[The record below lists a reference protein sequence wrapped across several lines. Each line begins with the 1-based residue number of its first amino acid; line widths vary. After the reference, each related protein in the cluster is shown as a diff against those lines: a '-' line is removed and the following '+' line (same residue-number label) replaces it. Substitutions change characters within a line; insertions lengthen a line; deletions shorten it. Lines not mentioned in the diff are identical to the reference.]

1 MGLINTF
8 ETYDIAIS
16 QYTKLSRK
24 QGDLK
29 MSSIIVQQERI
40 HRMKT
45 AQKLQAEKTV
55 QTKQT
60 AQISKTA
67 TTAQTMKTQ
76 TAQKAQ
82 TAKYT
87 LKDPNFKKMMV
98 AMTAASIICFA
109 NLYFVQP
116 IMPLFVKSFH
126 VSAATAGLSLSVAVI
141 SLIIGLFVFGVLS
154 DRFGRFHLMIV
165 TLLCSLVPLV
175 FMPLVSNFELFLFL
189 RFLQG
194 FFIAG
199 LPAAAIAYISEE
211 VASRSVSAGIT
222 TYIAANGLGG
232 MGGRVVVGYIA
243 DVTSWQI
250 AVYSLLVFGLIL
262 LLVVYFCLP
271 PSRYFQPSASSL
283 KKDIIGMLIHSKNPS
298 LIPVFTMG
306 VLLQFSFTGPWTYL
320 PFYLEKEPFFLSVK
334 DISFTYL
341 AYSAGIIGSIVAGRL
356 AITIPKT
363 KLIITGVFILISG
376 AWLTMI
382 TSLNV
387 VIIGLCLM
395 CLGFFVAHSLMAA
408 IVNERAA
415 HHKGGASSL
424 YLVSYYV
431 GVATG
436 GTLSG
441 LFWNNFAWIGVI
453 SISLLLIPVV
463 VWVVLMGRKNAEL
476 KEAA

>member
-1 MGLINTF
+1 ML
-8 ETYDIAIS
+8 
-16 QYTKLSRK
+16 
-24 QGDLK
+24 
-29 MSSIIVQQERI
+29 QQE
-40 HRMKT
+40 
-45 AQKLQAEKTV
+45 
-55 QTKQT
+55 QT
-60 AQISKTA
+60 
-67 TTAQTMKTQ
+67 
-76 TAQKAQ
+76 Q

-87 LKDPNFKKMMV
+87 LKDPAFKKMMI
-98 AMTAASIICFA
+98 AMTAASVICFA

-116 IMPLFVKSFH
+116 IMPLLVQTFH
-126 VSAATAGLSLSVAVI
+126 VSSTTAGLSLSVAVI

-154 DRFGRFHLMIV
+154 DRFGRYHLMLV
-165 TLLCSLVPLV
+165 TLLCSLIPLI
-175 FMPLVSNFELFLFL
+175 FMPLVSNFQVFLLL

-211 VASRSVSAGIT
+211 VAPRSVSAGIT

-243 DVTSWQI
+243 DVTSWKI
-250 AVYSLLVFGLIL
+250 SVFSLFAMGIVL
-262 LLVVYFCLP
+262 LLIVYFCLP
-271 PSRYFQPSASSL
+271 RSRYFQPSDSSL
-283 KKDIIGMLIHSKNPS
+283 KKDIIGMLIHSKNPR

-320 PFYLEKEPFFLSVK
+320 PFYLEKEPFFLPVK

-341 AYSAGIIGSIVAGRL
+341 AYTAGIIGSIVAGRL
-356 AITIPKT
+356 AIKIPKT
-363 KLIITGVFILISG
+363 KIVITGVLILISG

-382 TSLNV
+382 ASLNV

-408 IVNERAA
+408 IVNERAT

-424 YLVSYYV
+424 YLVSYYI

-441 LFWNNFAWIGVI
+441 VFWNNFAWIGVI

-463 VWVVLMGRKNAEL
+463 IWVVAMGRKNTEMGQAVS
-476 KEAA
+476 